1 MKKDKS
7 VNYIL
12 KDLLSSY
19 FMWFTILSFAFAA
32 CSENTKI
39 DSDSDNI
46 KYKCKLIKI
55 KL

>member
-39 DSDSDNI
+39 DSDNI